1 MKKIFAALLMM
12 CLVSSVQ
19 AVDTAVQLAPP
30 YNPPVA
36 TGKAE
41 VALGKDG
48 ADLSGTWTLRLDDQQ
63 EPKGLE
69 REWYQESGFE
79 EKIDLPDALQNAG
92 FGDPVTPETEWI
104 GGSGTEQWFT
114 SKYDRYRKP
123 GNVKVPFCLQPERR
137 YLGQA
142 WYQKTVTLSEEAPV
156 DHELI
161 LTLERPHWFSTVWL
175 NGEKV
180 GTDDSL
186 SVSHVYNLQ
195 GKMKVGKNSLV
206 VMVDNRYL
214 IPVGHRAHCVS
225 DETQGAWNGIIGDMK
240 LEWRSPVYIESI
252 KTFPDYQTKSAR
264 IAIVVQNTT
273 KQAQKLK
280 LSVQGAVTDVSAKPG
295 LTRHEKTVKF
305 GDDASLWN
313 EFTPVLH
320 PVKVSLKSDLGNESQ
335 TVQVGIRNIETE
347 GKKILVNG
355 RETFLRGT
363 LDCAIFPKTGYP
375 PTGVEDWL
383 IHLGKMRD
391 SGINHVRFHS
401 WCPPRA
407 AFVAADQLGMYLL
420 PEAGLWLRE
429 VPTGKL
435 AEWVYKECK
444 RILDAYGNHPSFM
457 FFTHGNEPIRHG
469 NMKEFVQKLTRDLR
483 EYDHRMLHTASAS
496 FFLTDEDEF
505 TVNSQPR
512 GRRGWK
518 GIGFKVDADCPR
530 IQHEPGQH
538 CVYPNFDEM
547 VKYTGPLKPKNFE
560 IFMEQVQENGL
571 FDQWREF
578 HDASGKLQVICYK
591 ADCEAALI
599 SEDIAGTQLLGI
611 SDFSGQGTAL
621 VGYLDAFY
629 DEKTYFTK
637 KEFSRFWSHSVP
649 LARMKRFTFKNSEK
663 LDVEILYAYFGAE
676 DLSGQTLL
684 WEIADST
691 GNVRL
696 SGAFKDINLKNGRT
710 AVGKLQEDLSALKSP
725 ENYTLTLKL
734 QGTDISNRWDFW
746 VYEDNPEISP
756 GDVMVSRDLDAAT
769 KAALEAGKSVL
780 LFPENYS
787 RAHVNMSLEPVFW
800 SRFMFSHHS
809 SRALGLLIKNDHP
822 ALASF
827 PSKVHSDW
835 NWEEILPKSH
845 GLVMENLPREGI
857 IVQPIDDW
865 NSNRLLGYIFE
876 YKVGQGRLLVC
887 MPHLPLLSKKY
898 LAAGQLYSSI
908 LKYMNTKDFSPTT
921 AVKVQDLEDAF
932 EFISQ
937 KSKLIDMGARPRKT
951 NMPSPRLAKIA
962 IDGDP
967 GTCWM
972 SPMNKGGAFVILDLG
987 STQSLQGI
995 RVDNT
1000 NMKQMSVSMGDSVD
1014 GLKPVKFRN
1023 TPGASADVFTFSK
1036 SYVDDSM
1043 NIPFSEERSGR
1054 YLKIQVSEVYG
1065 GGMQLGELDIIKIF
1079 E

>member
-1 MKKIFAALLMM
+1 MKRVIALFLMT
-12 CLVSSVQ
+12 CLLQSVQ
-19 AVDTAVQLAPP
+19 AVQMTVSLAPK
-30 YNPPVA
+30 YVPPVA

-41 VALGKDG
+41 VILNNDG
-48 ADLSGTWTLRLDDQQ
+48 ADLSGTWTLRLDDQGL
-63 EPKGLE
+63 PKGVKQGWFNEL
-69 REWYQESGFE
+69 GFE
-79 EKIDLPDALQNAG
+79 DKIDLPDALQNAG

-114 SKYDRYRKP
+114 PKYDRYRKP

-142 WYQKTVTLSEEAPV
+142 WYQKTVTLTENAPLGH
-156 DHELI
+156 DLI

-175 NGEKV
+175 NGEKI

-186 SVSHVYNLQ
+186 CVSHVYNLQ
-195 GKMKVGKNSLV
+195 GKMRVGKNNLV

-214 IPVGHRAHCVS
+214 IPVGNRAHSVS

-240 LEWRSPVYIESI
+240 LEWRSQVYIESI

-264 IAIVVQNTT
+264 IAVVVQNTT
-273 KQAQKLK
+273 KKAQKIELNI
-280 LSVQGAVTDVSAKPG
+280 QGAATEVIAKAG
-295 LTRHEKTVKF
+295 ITKHDETVKF

-313 EFTPVLH
+313 EFTPVLY
-320 PVKVSLKSDLGNESQ
+320 PVEVSLDSNLGNDSK
-335 TVQVGIRNIETE
+335 TVQVGIRNIEAE
-347 GKKILVNG
+347 GKKLLVNG
-355 RETFLRGT
+355 RETFMRGS

-375 PTGVEDWL
+375 PTNVEDWL
-383 IHLGKMRD
+383 IHLGKMKD

-429 VPTGKL
+429 IPTGKL
-435 AEWVYKECK
+435 EEWVYKECK
-444 RILDAYGNHPSFM
+444 RVLDTYGNHPSFV
-457 FFTHGNEPIRHG
+457 FFTHGNEPIKRG
-469 NMKEFVQKLTRDLR
+469 GMKEFVQKLAKDLKA
-483 EYDHRMLHTASAS
+483 YDSRMLHTASAS
-496 FFLTDEDEF
+496 FYLTDEDEF
-505 TVNSQPR
+505 AVYSQPR
-512 GRRGWK
+512 GRKGWK
-518 GIGFKVDADCPR
+518 GNGFKVDADCPR

-538 CVYPNFDEM
+538 CVYPNYDEM

-560 IFMEQVQENGL
+560 IFMEQTIENGL

-578 HDASGKLQVICYK
+578 HDASGKLQVVCYK

-637 KEFSRFWSHSVP
+637 KEFTRFWSHSVP
-649 LARMKRFTFKNSEK
+649 LARMTRFTFKNSEK

-684 WEIADST
+684 WEIADSL

-710 AVGKLQEDLSALKSP
+710 AVGKLQEDLSALKAP

-734 QGTDISNRWDFW
+734 QGTDVSNSWDFW
-746 VYEDNPEISP
+746 VYEDEPEVSTGNVI
-756 GDVMVSRDLDAAT
+756 VSRNLDEAT
-769 KAALEAGKSVL
+769 TAALEDGRSVL

-787 RAHVNMSLEPVFW
+787 RAHVNMGLEPVFW
-800 SRFMFSHHS
+800 SRFMFSHHG
-809 SRALGLLIKNDHP
+809 SRPLGLLINNDHP

-827 PSKVHSDW
+827 PSKYHSDW

-876 YKVGQGRLLVC
+876 YKVKQGKLLVC
-887 MPHLPLLSKKY
+887 MPYLPHLSKKNP
-898 LAAGQLYSSI
+898 AAGQLYSSL
-908 LKYMNTKDFSPTT
+908 LKYMNTKDFNPSV
-921 AVKVQDLEDAF
+921 AVEVQDLEDTL

-937 KSKLIDMGARPRKT
+937 TSKLIDLGARPRET
-951 NMPSPRLAKIA
+951 HHGSRRLPKSA
-962 IDGDP
+962 IDGSP
-967 GTCWM
+967 GTCWIA
-972 SPMNKGGAFVILDLG
+972 PMHKDGAFVILDMG
-987 STQSLQGI
+987 SKQILQGI
-995 RVDNT
+995 RLDNT
-1000 NMKQMSVSMGDSVD
+1000 NIKQLRVSMGDSMNE
-1014 GLKPVKFRN
+1014 LQPVKFRN
-1023 TPGASADVFTFSK
+1023 TSAAAADVFTLSQA
-1036 SYVDDSM
+1036 YLDDSI
-1043 NIPFSEERSGR
+1043 NIPFQNESSGR
-1054 YLKIQVSEVYG
+1054 YLKIHIPEVYG
-1065 GGMQLGELDIIKIF
+1065 RNMQLGEMDIIRIF